1 MIRYHRL
8 ESAVF
13 FMGKYVLIVD
23 DDPDAR
29 ELLEVIARSLGLEA
43 RSASDGLE
51 ALDVLRHIDRTP
63 PSLIMLDLMMPTM
76 DGFAVYN
83 WLRSNPLTRHVPVIV
98 VTAVARDQVD
108 MLKLPGVSQVV
119 QKGQFT
125 VGNMTDLITSLAAA
139 PHGRGGQSQHTNIRQ
154 EGETYTP

>member
-51 ALDVLRHIDRTP
+51 ALDHLRHARLDP
-63 PSLIMLDLMMPTM
+63 PSLILLDLMMPSM
-76 DGFAVYN
+76 DGFSVYS
-83 WLRSNPLTRHVPVIV
+83 WLRGNPTTRRVPVIV
-98 VTAVARDQVD
+98 VTAVERDQVD
-108 MLKLPGVSQVV
+108 TLRLPGVSKVV

-125 VGNMTDLITSLAAA
+125 IGAMSQLIEATLHVVS
-139 PHGRGGQSQHTNIRQ
+139 
-154 EGETYTP
+154 